1 MNLVYLHTHD
11 SGRWLQPYGHAVPTP
26 NLMAFAA
33 QSLLFRNAYCCGPT
47 CSPSRAGLLTGMAPH
62 TNGMLGLAHRGFALY
77 EPQKHLA
84 AFLHRHG
91 FETALSGIQHE
102 TEVGNEYT
110 LGYETIL
117 APGMQMDQL
126 HFDTVQ
132 YDLDNAEA
140 AVRFLRQPHDR
151 PFFLSYGMFNTHRA
165 YPDHR
170 GTGINPDYL
179 LPPWPVADTPENRED
194 MADYL
199 YSAQVADRCVGRVLE
214 GLKEAGL
221 EENTIVLVTTDHGLA
236 LPLMKCNLYDTGIGV
251 ALMLRYPGNPSAG
264 RVTDALVSQ
273 VDLFPTLCDLLK
285 LPRPDWLQGVS
296 LLPLIERG
304 EAVRSEIFSE
314 VTYHAAYEPQRCI
327 RTNDWKLIVRYD
339 DYRGVVA
346 PNIDECPAKNGL
358 ARAGYYRRLMPREE
372 LYNLKAD
379 PVERQ
384 NLINDPACAEIYHDL
399 LHRLNRWMQATGD
412 PLLSVRHRV
421 PKPEGA
427 QVNLRESI
435 DPQDGVYEA

>member
-1 MNLVYLHTHD
+1 
-11 SGRWLQPYGHAVPTP
+11 
-26 NLMAFAA
+26 
-33 QSLLFRNAYCCGPT
+33 
-47 CSPSRAGLLTGMAPH
+47 
-62 TNGMLGLAHRGFALY
+62 
-77 EPQKHLA
+77 
-84 AFLHRHG
+84 
-91 FETALSGIQHE
+91 
-102 TEVGNEYT
+102 
-110 LGYETIL
+110 
-117 APGMQMDQL
+117 
-126 HFDTVQ
+126 
-132 YDLDNAEA
+132 
-140 AVRFLRQPHDR
+140 
-151 PFFLSYGMFNTHRA
+151 
-165 YPDHR
+165 
-170 GTGINPDYL
+170 
-179 LPPWPVADTPENRED
+179 

-264 RVTDALVSQ
+264 RVTDALISQ

-339 DYRGVVA
+339 DYRGVGA
-346 PNIDECPAKNGL
+346 PHIDECLAKNGL

-372 LYNLKAD
+372 LYNLKTD

-412 PLLSVRHRV
+412 PLLSVRYRV